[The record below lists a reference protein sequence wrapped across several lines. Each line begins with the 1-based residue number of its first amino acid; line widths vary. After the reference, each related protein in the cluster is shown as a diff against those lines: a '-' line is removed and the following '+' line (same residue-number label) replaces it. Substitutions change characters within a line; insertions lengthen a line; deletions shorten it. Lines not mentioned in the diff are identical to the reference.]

1 MPICSRCGTGYDSGL
16 LSCPNCGRVGSRG
29 ASFFGARHSPIARFS
44 LQIALLIAWLGL
56 VLNVGAGIYCI
67 VTGDLVTGLIAL
79 FVGTPYLY
87 AQAVVFSHVS
97 ERL

>member
-1 MPICSRCGTGYDSGL
+1 MPICSRCGTGYDPEL

-44 LQIALLIAWLGL
+44 LQVALLITGLG
-56 VLNVGAGIYCI
+56 VVFNIGAGIYCI
-67 VTGDLVTGLIAL
+67 VIGDLVTGLLAL
-79 FVGTPYLY
+79 LVGTPYLY
-87 AQAVVFSHVS
+87 AQAVVFSHVL